1 MNRQETLF
9 RISQLLSRFTE
20 QVKILNSNGEFSIN
34 IHAENIL
41 INILNTIYTCNLK
54 NVNYEE
60 NKIYPSIDLRD
71 YDKRIAIQV
80 TSTSNLDKI
89 KHTLLEF
96 VSNELYKD
104 FDTLYIYIITEKQK
118 KYKQSSID
126 EIIGDKI
133 RFTTEKEIDFVT
145 SNMNETEYYQVSA
158 SVLDKKTLERE
169 LLPLQ
174 EISDNHTKILL
185 TLDDVNSGTNHEGIK
200 HLNVIDWLLE

>member
-89 KHTLLEF
+89 KHTLSEF

-118 KYKQSSID
+118 KYKNSY
-126 EIIGDKI
+126 
-133 RFTTEKEIDFVT
+133 FLFHF
-145 SNMNETEYYQVSA
+145 
-158 SVLDKKTLERE
+158 SVLY
-169 LLPLQ
+169 
-174 EISDNHTKILL
+174 
-185 TLDDVNSGTNHEGIK
+185 
-200 HLNVIDWLLE
+200 